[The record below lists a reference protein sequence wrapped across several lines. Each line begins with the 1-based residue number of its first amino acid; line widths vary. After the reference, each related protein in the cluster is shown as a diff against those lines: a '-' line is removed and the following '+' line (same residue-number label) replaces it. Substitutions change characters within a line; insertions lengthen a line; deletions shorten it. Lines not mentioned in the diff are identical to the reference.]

1 MKDEWEILLYYKYSN
16 IENPQELVLQQRS
29 ICQRLSLKGRIII
42 AKEGI
47 NGTLEGT
54 KINTQKYI
62 DDLTSKEEYRDIHFK
77 RSPGNGTA
85 FPKLKV
91 KLREEI
97 VSAHLG
103 NDDVNPAE
111 ITGKYLNPEELRGWI
126 ESGKNF
132 YIVDMRNDYEYEV
145 GHFKNSILPKLKNFR
160 DLPKILPEIENIK
173 SETILTVCTG
183 GVRCEKASGYLV
195 SKGFKNTYQL
205 NGGIVSY
212 MEKYPNQDFLGKLYV
227 FDNRVV
233 MGFNID
239 DPEHQV
245 ISKCSKCHLS
255 SDNYID
261 CRYKHCKGHRH
272 FLACITCLKD
282 DVNNYCS
289 EECYQLDN
297 PKTILPKSTNNVK
310 MSDI

>member
-1 MKDEWEILLYYKYSN
+1 MTKDWEILLYYKYTN
-16 IENPQELVLQQRS
+16 IDNPQELVIQQRA
-29 ICQRLSLKGRIII
+29 ICTKLGLKGRIII

-54 KINTQKYI
+54 KANTDKYI
-62 DDLTSKEEYRDIHFK
+62 NDLTSMHEFKDIHFK
-77 RSPGNGTA
+77 RSPGNGNA

-91 KLREEI
+91 KLRDEI

-103 NDDVNPAE
+103 DDDVNPAE
-111 ITGKYLNPEELRGWI
+111 MTGKYLDPDELHKWI
-126 ESGKNF
+126 EEGKKF

-145 GHFKNSILPKLKNFR
+145 GHFKGSILPNLKNFR

-195 SKGFKNTYQL
+195 SKGFKDTYQL

-212 MEKYPNQDFLGKLYV
+212 MEKYPNKDFLGKLYV

-233 MGFNID
+233 MGFKIED
-239 DPEHQV
+239 SEHQV
-245 ISKCSKCHLS
+245 ISKCSKCQS
-255 SDNYID
+255 ASDNYVD

-272 FLACITCLKD
+272 FLACQTCLED
-282 DVNNYCS
+282 EVNSYCS
-289 EECYQLDN
+289 DDCYQLDI

>member
-1 MKDEWEILLYYKYSN
+1 MKNDWEILLFYKYSN
-16 IENPQELVLQQRS
+16 ISNPQELVLQQKD
-29 ICQRLSLKGRIII
+29 ICNQLRLKGRIII

-62 DDLTSKEEYRDIHFK
+62 DDLTSNDHFKDIHFK
-77 RSPGNGTA
+77 RSPGTGKA

-91 KLREEI
+91 KLRKEI

-103 NDDVNPAE
+103 EEDINPAE
-111 ITGKYLNPEELRGWI
+111 LTGKYLEPKELHNWI
-126 ESGKNF
+126 EEGKKF
-132 YIVDMRNDYEYEV
+132 YIIDMRNDYEYEV

-183 GVRCEKASGYLV
+183 GVRCEKASGYLIT
-195 SKGFKNTYQL
+195 KGFKDTYQL

-212 MEKYPNQDFLGKLYV
+212 MEKYPNKDFLGKLYV

-233 MGFNID
+233 MGFNLD
-239 DPEHQV
+239 DPEHQ
-245 ISKCSKCHLS
+245 IIAKCSKCHS
-255 SDNYID
+255 PSDNYVD
-261 CRYKHCKGHRH
+261 CKYKHCKGHRH
-272 FLACITCLKD
+272 FLVCENCLTKKE
-282 DVNNYCS
+282 NSYCS
-289 EECYQLDN
+289 DNCYRLDN
-297 PKTILPKSTNNVK
+297 PKTILPSTNNNVN
-310 MSDI
+310 MSNI